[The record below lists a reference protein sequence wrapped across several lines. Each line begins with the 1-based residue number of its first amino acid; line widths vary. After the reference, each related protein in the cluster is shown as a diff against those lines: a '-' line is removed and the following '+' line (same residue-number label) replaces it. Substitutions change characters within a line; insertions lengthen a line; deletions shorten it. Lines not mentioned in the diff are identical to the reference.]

1 MTLEL
6 VLLISFVG
14 LIITSAMM
22 GENGLT
28 AQFRNSGPM
37 LAIRM
42 EKRMTTG
49 KCFHVPVGG
58 GKPCNHMLFNGAS
71 KIK

>member
-1 MTLEL
+1 MALEL

-14 LIITSAMM
+14 LVIVSAMM

-28 AQFRNSGPM
+28 AQFYNSGPM

-42 EKRMTTG
+42 EKRMATG
-49 KCFHVPVGG
+49 KCFHVPKGG
-58 GKPCNHMLFNGAS
+58 GVPCKHMLFIGLS
-71 KIK
+71 R